1 MSHLETAPEA
11 AQAESGSEVVPRV
24 SSEESAGLASGL
36 YVGRVRHRRF
46 EPVRN
51 DFTYS
56 GFWLLLDLDEL
67 DEVFRGR
74 WLWSTRRSA
83 LMRFRREDHLLFPDD
98 ISGLEDLDT
107 VPSPLGGEGGRRAG
121 EGAVDA
127 GVGGATSR
135 STEPK
140 SDTSL
145 PHPAFGHLLPPEG
158 EKGRSGLRSFGVKP
172 KRKTEGTLPPLDESV
187 RSLVEFSTGRRPGGP
202 IRLLTQVR
210 CFGYL
215 MNPVSFYYCFDEGGE
230 RLETVVAEVNNTPW
244 GERHCYVLD
253 ASSQTEADQSL
264 DEAGGTLAGN
274 SHSNSAD
281 SASPSPFEAV
291 RISPGSSES
300 RHLRFE
306 HEKRFHV
313 SPFMQMN
320 MSYRWRLS
328 PPGGNLTVQIENWR
342 QEKGDSPAD
351 QPLFDVTFHLKRRP
365 MTGGQ
370 LARVLVRHPFMT
382 GKFVGAIYWQ
392 ALKLWWKRCPFVPH
406 PNSKIQEAS
415 ES

>member
-11 AQAESGSEVVPRV
+11 AHAESDSVAVSRVGSED
-24 SSEESAGLASGL
+24 SSAGLASGL

-51 DFTYS
+51 EFTYS
-56 GFWLLLDLDEL
+56 GFWLYLDLDEL

-74 WLWSTRRSA
+74 WLWSSERFA

-98 ISGLEDLDT
+98 IADLEDANA
-107 VPSPLGGEGGRRAG
+107 VASP
-121 EGAVDA
+121 V
-127 GVGGATSR
+127 VG
-135 STEPK
+135 
-140 SDTSL
+140 D
-145 PHPAFGHLLPPEG
+145 G
-158 EKGRSGLRSFGVKP
+158 EKRQGGLHSFGVKP
-172 KRKTEGTLPPLDESV
+172 QRKTEGTLPPLDESV
-187 RSLVEFSTGRRPGGP
+187 RSLVEFATGRRPEGP

-215 MNPVSFYYCFDEGGE
+215 MNPVSFYYCYSAGGE

-253 ASSQTEADQSL
+253 ASSQTETDQSS
-264 DEAGGTLAGN
+264 DEAGGALAGN

-281 SASPSPFEAV
+281 SASPSPFEGV
-291 RISPGSSES
+291 RISPGSSGS

-320 MSYRWRLS
+320 MSYRWRIS
-328 PPGGNLTVQIENWR
+328 PPGRNLTVQIENWLHG
-342 QEKGDSPAD
+342 KGDSPAD

-365 MTGGQ
+365 ITGGQ

>member
-11 AQAESGSEVVPRV
+11 AHAESDSVVFSRV
-24 SSEESAGLASGL
+24 GLEDSSAELASGL

-51 DFTYS
+51 EFTYS
-56 GFWLLLDLDEL
+56 GFWLYLDLDEL

-74 WLWSTRRSA
+74 WLWSSKQFA

-98 ISGLEDLDT
+98 IAGLEDPNAVT
-107 VPSPLGGEGGRRAG
+107 SPR
-121 EGAVDA
+121 
-127 GVGGATSR
+127 VG
-135 STEPK
+135 
-140 SDTSL
+140 D
-145 PHPAFGHLLPPEG
+145 G
-158 EKGRSGLRSFGVKP
+158 EKGQTALPSFGIKP
-172 KRKTEGTLPPLDESV
+172 KRKTEGTLPPLDDSV
-187 RSLVEFSTGRRPGGP
+187 RSLVEFSTGRRPDGP

-215 MNPVSFYYCFDEGGE
+215 MNPVSFYYCFDAGSE

-253 ASSQTEADQSL
+253 EGSRTNADQSRE
-264 DEAGGTLAGN
+264 EAVGALVRN
-274 SHSNSAD
+274 SQSNSAG
-281 SASPSPFEAV
+281 SGSPAPFEAV
-291 RISPGSSES
+291 RISPGSSEPG
-300 RHLRFE
+300 HLCFE

-320 MSYRWRLS
+320 MTYRWRIS
-328 PPGGNLTVQIENWR
+328 PPGKKLTVQIENWPH
-342 QEKGDSPAD
+342 EKGDSLAD
-351 QPLFDVTFHLKRRP
+351 HPLFDVTFYLKRRP
-365 MTGGQ
+365 ITGGQ